1 MSKFINQGCWN
12 KHLVDVLGGT
22 YLFLWKD
29 WVGKD
34 WVCKLAGVYVFGLR
48 RALQE
53 ELVSVSRVWPDSG
66 PHGASHASCCLF
78 KWSAESPWW
87 ARDSW
92 LQNIMTSFL
101 EKTWRKLPTQQQW
114 GIKCPSVRKCKTHKS
129 DNTGAALPWVALLC
143 VLGISLMS
151 YGYFSYNKSRSPLK
165 SECNIHHPKL
175 EYPWTALAAAFC
187 GWFKFSFLEI
197 MYIFL

>member
-1 MSKFINQGCWN
+1 
-12 KHLVDVLGGT
+12 
-22 YLFLWKD
+22 
-29 WVGKD
+29 
-34 WVCKLAGVYVFGLR
+34 
-48 RALQE
+48 
-53 ELVSVSRVWPDSG
+53 
-66 PHGASHASCCLF
+66 
-78 KWSAESPWW
+78 
-87 ARDSW
+87 
-92 LQNIMTSFL
+92 MTSFL

-114 GIKCPSVRKCKTHKS
+114 GIKCPSLRKYKTHKS

-175 EYPWTALAAAFC
+175 RVSLTALAAAFR